1 MKKGDSDHRGDRG
14 GTPFR
19 ERGVPKTALAPFL
32 HLFPKPH
39 CFGEGAGKPAFS
51 ARGMLRFFYTSYPD
65 GNGCAKSE
73 EKRSRGNPFWG
84 KGCFLALHPENL
96 IVLERG
102 TLRLPS
108 NCFFLV
114 QNSSP
119 VNRNVPLSK
128 RIYKVELSELPD
140 CSMNP
145 SANRVKN
152 PLSPNASPLGEVAC
166 EARRR
171 GCP

>member
-1 MKKGDSDHRGDRG
+1 MAFAPISLLVRDHREGREE
-14 GTPFR
+14 TPFR
-19 ERGVPKTALAPFL
+19 ERGIVTTGKTVGKPFL
-32 HLFPKPH
+32 GKRCFPTPFPKN
-39 CFGEGAGKPAFS
+39 S
-51 ARGMLRFFYTSYPD
+51 V
-65 GNGCAKSE
+65 
-73 EKRSRGNPFWG
+73 
-84 KGCFLALHPENL
+84 
-96 IVLERG
+96 VLERG

-145 SANRVKN
+145 SANRVTN

-171 GCP
+171 GFPFTSRREGGGARDQNKRSTHQRNNRVTKGARGWQPI